1 MKRKKKKLKK
11 NKSIKSKR
19 FKSIKSVKKRK
30 KIFKKKPKIKTS
42 AKKRRKKNKILK
54 KKIKIR
60 KKKIILLR
68 SKRKNTQKTRA
79 VVLGILSLS
88 DKIRSML
95 RLNFDLDK
103 SLQNFFQGISGRV
116 SNIKKIFQEERE
128 KQKQKKIKEMEREK
142 IEAKK
147 RFMQQE
153 EIVLKSKALELKAEK
168 ELSRQLSIDLKRF
181 LREDQAELRRERAEK
196 QRKFLEQIQLE
207 KKIESFVRREE
218 KEVQALSKYV
228 LNQQRESYEE
238 VKLRIDKIKEKYKAL
253 RQQKVEEAIRERL
266 TQFGVDVKDS
276 DTKDILLEKER
287 IYNEEREKIEYALES
302 FYRASHSLCFMIS
315 KRYLS
320 KHLPIMR
327 CVDKRIEESAIYIKW
342 DDTPEDEWLICI
354 YLKDDTPTEGIV
366 IEDKTDS
373 EKNISREFKRD
384 QIFDASDFMVDSLT
398 ALLERERNKRKVS

>member
-1 MKRKKKKLKK
+1 MKRKKLKK
-11 NKSIKSKR
+11 KRSIKSKR
-19 FKSIKSVKKRK
+19 IKYKKTAKNRKKNILKKLNKKRV
-30 KIFKKKPKIKTS
+30 I
-42 AKKRRKKNKILK
+42 KKRRKK
-54 KKIKIR
+54 IKNR
-60 KKKIILLR
+60 KKKITSLK
-68 SKRKNTQKTRA
+68 SKRKKIKKTRA
-79 VVLGILSLS
+79 VVLGILSLI
-88 DKIRSML
+88 DKIKSKL
-95 RLNFDLDK
+95 RFNFNLDK
-103 SLQNFFQGISGRV
+103 SLQNFFQGISNTV
-116 SNIKKIFQEERE
+116 SNIKKIIQEERA
-128 KQKQKKIKEMEREK
+128 KQKRKKIKEMEREK

-153 EIVLKSKALELKAEK
+153 EIALKAKTLELKEEK

-181 LREDQAELRRERAEK
+181 VREDQAELRRERAEK

-207 KKIESFVRREE
+207 KKIEGFVRREE

-266 TQFGVDVKDS
+266 TQFGVEVKDS
-276 DTKDILLEKER
+276 DTKEILLEKER
-287 IYNEEREKIEYALES
+287 VYNEEREKVEYALES

-327 CVDKRIEESAIYIKW
+327 CIDKRIEESSIYIKW
-342 DDTPEDEWLICI
+342 DDTPENEWLICI
-354 YLKDDTPTEGIV
+354 YLKDDSPTQGIV
-366 IEDKTDS
+366 IEDKTDP
-373 EKNISREFKRD
+373 EKNISKEFKRD

-398 ALLERERNKRKVS
+398 ALLDRERNKRKAS

>member
-11 NKSIKSKR
+11 IKSIKSKR
-19 FKSIKSVKKRK
+19 TKPKKSNKRPKKITKRKSKTKKLIKS
-30 KIFKKKPKIKTS
+30 
-42 AKKRRKKNKILK
+42 KRRKTKFKK
-54 KKIKIR
+54 KKIKFR
-60 KKKIILLR
+60 R
-68 SKRKNTQKTRA
+68 SKRKKQQKTRA
-79 VVLGILSLS
+79 VISSLLSLS
-88 DKIRSML
+88 DKVKSML
-95 RLNFDLDK
+95 RFNLNLDQ
-103 SLQNFFQGISGRV
+103 SLQNFFQGISNRV
-116 SNIKKIFQEERE
+116 SNIKKVIQEERA
-128 KQKQKKIKEMEREK
+128 KQKEKKIKEMEREK
-142 IEAKK
+142 IEARK

-153 EIVLKSKALELKAEK
+153 EIALKAKALELKEEK

-196 QRKFLEQIQLE
+196 QRKFLEQIKLE

-266 TQFGVDVKDS
+266 TQFGVEVKDS
-276 DTKDILLEKER
+276 DTKEILLEKEK
-287 IYNEEREKIEYALES
+287 IYNEEREKVEYALES

-327 CVDKRIEESAIYIKW
+327 CIDKRIEESSIYIKW
-342 DDTPEDEWLICI
+342 DDTPENEWLICI
-354 YLKDDTPTEGIV
+354 YLKDDSPAQGIV
-366 IEDKTDS
+366 IEDKTDP
-373 EKNISREFKRD
+373 EKNISKEFKRD
-384 QIFDASDFMVDSLT
+384 QIFNASDFMVDSLT
-398 ALLERERNKRKVS
+398 ALLDRERNKRKAS

>member
-11 NKSIKSKR
+11 NKSIKLKR
-19 FKSIKSVKKRK
+19 LKLKKPIKKRK
-30 KIFKKKPKIKTS
+30 KVSKRKSKIKR
-42 AKKRRKKNKILK
+42 KVKIRRKK
-54 KKIKIR
+54 IKAR
-60 KKKIILLR
+60 KKKVIPFSTR
-68 SKRKNTQKTRA
+68 RKKTQKTRA
-79 VVLGILSLS
+79 VVSGILSLS
-88 DKIRSML
+88 DKIKSML
-95 RLNFDLDK
+95 RFNLNLDK
-103 SLQNFFQGISGRV
+103 SLQNFFQGISNRV
-116 SNIKKIFQEERE
+116 SNIKKIIQEERV

-153 EIVLKSKALELKAEK
+153 EIALKAKALELKEEK

-196 QRKFLEQIQLE
+196 QRKFLEQIELE
-207 KKIESFVRREE
+207 KKIERFVLREE

-266 TQFGVDVKDS
+266 TQFGVEVKDS
-276 DTKDILLEKER
+276 DTKEILLEKER
-287 IYNEEREKIEYALES
+287 IYNEEREKVEYALES

-327 CVDKRIEESAIYIKW
+327 CIDKRIEESAIYIKW

-354 YLKDDTPTEGIV
+354 YLKDDSPTEGIV
-366 IEDKTDS
+366 IEDKTDP
-373 EKNISREFKRD
+373 EKNISKEFKRD

-398 ALLERERNKRKVS
+398 VLLERERNKRKAS

>member
-11 NKSIKSKR
+11 NKSIKSKTLKIKKTAKR
-19 FKSIKSVKKRK
+19 QKKNVKKKSKTKKSIKRK
-30 KIFKKKPKIKTS
+30 KIKF
-42 AKKRRKKNKILK
+42 
-54 KKIKIR
+54 R
-60 KKKIILLR
+60 KKKIRPQR
-68 SKRKNTQKTRA
+68 SKRKKTQKTRM
-79 VVLGILSLS
+79 VVSSILGLS
-88 DKIRSML
+88 DKIKTIL
-95 RLNFDLDK
+95 RFNFNLDK
-103 SLQNFFQGISGRV
+103 SLQNFFQGISNKV
-116 SNIKKIFQEERE
+116 SNIKKVIQEERI

-153 EIVLKSKALELKAEK
+153 EITLKAKALELKEEK

-196 QRKFLEQIQLE
+196 QRKFLEQIKLE

-253 RQQKVEEAIRERL
+253 RQQKVEETIRERL
-266 TQFGVDVKDS
+266 TQFGIEVKDS
-276 DTKDILLEKER
+276 DTREILLEKER
-287 IYNEEREKIEYALES
+287 VYNEEREKVEYALES

-327 CVDKRIEESAIYIKW
+327 CIDKRIEESSIYIKW
-342 DDTPEDEWLICI
+342 DDTPENEWLICI
-354 YLKDDTPTEGIV
+354 YLKDDSPTQGIV
-366 IEDKTDS
+366 IEDKTNP
-373 EKNISREFKRD
+373 EKNISKEFKRD

-398 ALLERERNKRKVS
+398 ALLDRERNKRKAS

>member
-11 NKSIKSKR
+11 IKSIKSKR
-19 FKSIKSVKKRK
+19 TKPKKDRRPEKITKRKSKTKKSIKS
-30 KIFKKKPKIKTS
+30 
-42 AKKRRKKNKILK
+42 KRRKTKFKKNKIK
-54 KKIKIR
+54 FRRSER
-60 KKKIILLR
+60 KKK
-68 SKRKNTQKTRA
+68 QKTRA
-79 VVLGILSLS
+79 IISSLLSLS
-88 DKIRSML
+88 DKVKSML
-95 RLNFDLDK
+95 RFNLNLDQ
-103 SLQNFFQGISGRV
+103 SLQNFFQGISNRV
-116 SNIKKIFQEERE
+116 SNIKKVIQEERA
-128 KQKQKKIKEMEREK
+128 KQKEKKIKEMEREK
-142 IEAKK
+142 IEARK

-153 EIVLKSKALELKAEK
+153 EIALKAKALELKEEK

-196 QRKFLEQIQLE
+196 QRKFLEQIKLE

-228 LNQQRESYEE
+228 LSQQRESYEE

-266 TQFGVDVKDS
+266 TQFGVEVKDS
-276 DTKDILLEKER
+276 DTKEILLEKER
-287 IYNEEREKIEYALES
+287 VYNEEREKVEYALES

-327 CVDKRIEESAIYIKW
+327 CIDKRIEESSIYIKW
-342 DDTPEDEWLICI
+342 DDTPENEWLICI
-354 YLKDDTPTEGIV
+354 YLKDDSPTQGIV
-366 IEDKTDS
+366 IEDKTDP
-373 EKNISREFKRD
+373 EKNISKEFKRD

-398 ALLERERNKRKVS
+398 ALLDRERNKRKAS

>member
-1 MKRKKKKLKK
+1 MKRKKKRFKNNKL
-11 NKSIKSKR
+11 IKSKR
-19 FKSIKSVKKRK
+19 FKLRKPIKKRK
-30 KIFKKKPKIKTS
+30 KVFKRNPKIKRS
-42 AKKRRKKNKILK
+42 FKKRRKK
-54 KKIKIR
+54 IKSR
-60 KKKIILLR
+60 KKKIVTSR
-68 SKRKNTQKTRA
+68 SKLKKTQKTRA
-79 VVLGILSLS
+79 VVSGILSLS
-88 DKIRSML
+88 DKIKSML
-95 RLNFDLDK
+95 RFNLNLDK
-103 SLQNFFQGISGRV
+103 SLQNFFQGISNRV
-116 SNIKKIFQEERE
+116 SNIKKIIQEERV

-153 EIVLKSKALELKAEK
+153 EIALKAKALELKEEK

-266 TQFGVDVKDS
+266 TQFGVEVKDS
-276 DTKDILLEKER
+276 DTKEILLEKER
-287 IYNEEREKIEYALES
+287 VYNEEREKVEYALES

-327 CVDKRIEESAIYIKW
+327 CIDKRIEESSIYIKW
-342 DDTPEDEWLICI
+342 DDTPENEWLICI
-354 YLKDDTPTEGIV
+354 YLKDDSPTQGIV
-366 IEDKTDS
+366 IEDKTDP
-373 EKNISREFKRD
+373 EKNISKEFKRD

-398 ALLERERNKRKVS
+398 ALLDRERNKRKAS

>member
-19 FKSIKSVKKRK
+19 LKTRKSTKKRK
-30 KIFKKKPKIKTS
+30 KVFKRKTKIKRS
-42 AKKRRKKNKILK
+42 FKKRRKK
-54 KKIKIR
+54 IKTR
-60 KKKIILLR
+60 KKKIVTSR
-68 SKRKNTQKTRA
+68 SKYKKTQKTRA
-79 VVLGILSLS
+79 VVSGILSLS
-88 DKIRSML
+88 DKIKSML
-95 RLNFDLDK
+95 RFNLNLDK
-103 SLQNFFQGISGRV
+103 SLQNFFQGISNRV
-116 SNIKKIFQEERE
+116 LNIKKVIQEERV

-142 IEAKK
+142 VEAKK

-153 EIVLKSKALELKAEK
+153 EIALKAKALELKEEK

-181 LREDQAELRRERAEK
+181 IREDQAELRRERAEK
-196 QRKFLEQIQLE
+196 QRKFLEQIKLE
-207 KKIESFVRREE
+207 KKIKSFIQREE

-253 RQQKVEEAIRERL
+253 RQQKIEEAIRERL

-276 DTKDILLEKER
+276 DTKEILLEKEK
-287 IYNEEREKIEYALES
+287 IFNEEREKVEYALIS
-302 FYRASHSLCFMIS
+302 YYRTSLSLCFNIN
-315 KRYLS
+315 KKFLS
-320 KHLPIMR
+320 KHLPLMR
-327 CVDKRIEESAIYIKW
+327 CIDKRIEESAIYIKW

-366 IEDKTDS
+366 IEDKTDP
-373 EKNISREFKRD
+373 EKNISKEFKRD

-398 ALLERERNKRKVS
+398 ALLERERNKKKAS

>member
-19 FKSIKSVKKRK
+19 LKSRKSSKKK
-30 KIFKKKPKIKTS
+30 KKVFKKKTKFKKII
-42 AKKRRKKNKILK
+42 KKRRKKF
-54 KKIKIR
+54 KIR
-60 KKKIILLR
+60 KKKIISSR
-68 SKRKNTQKTRA
+68 SKNKKNQRTRA
-79 VVLGILSLS
+79 VVLRILSLS
-88 DKIRSML
+88 DKINSML
-95 RLNFDLDK
+95 RFNFNLDK
-103 SLQNFFQGISGRV
+103 SLQNFFQGISNRV
-116 SNIKKIFQEERE
+116 SNIKKVIQEERV

-142 IEAKK
+142 IESKK

-153 EIVLKSKALELKAEK
+153 EIKLKAKALELKEEK

-196 QRKFLEQIQLE
+196 QRKFLEQIKLE

-266 TQFGVDVKDS
+266 TQFGVEVKDS
-276 DTKDILLEKER
+276 DTKEILLEKER
-287 IYNEEREKIEYALES
+287 VYNEEREKVEYALES

-327 CVDKRIEESAIYIKW
+327 CIDKRIEESAIYIKW

-366 IEDKTDS
+366 IEDKTDP
-373 EKNISREFKRD
+373 EKNISKEFQRD
-384 QIFDASDFMVDSLT
+384 QIFNASDFMVDSLT
-398 ALLERERNKRKVS
+398 ALLEKERNKRKAS

>member
-11 NKSIKSKR
+11 NKLIKSKR
-19 FKSIKSVKKRK
+19 LKNKKTFKNRK
-30 KIFKKKPKIKTS
+30 KIAIKKSSKKRI
-42 AKKRRKKNKILK
+42 AKKRRKKIK
-54 KKIKIR
+54 KR
-60 KKKIILLR
+60 KKKIIPLK
-68 SKRKNTQKTRA
+68 SKTKKVQKTRA
-79 VVLGILSLS
+79 LVLGILSVS
-88 DKIRSML
+88 DKIKSIL
-95 RLNFDLDK
+95 RFNLDK
-103 SLQNFFQGISGRV
+103 SLQNFFQGISNRV
-116 SNIKKIFQEERE
+116 LNLKKIIQEERA

-147 RFMQQE
+147 RFMQQG
-153 EIVLKSKALELKAEK
+153 EIALKAKALELKEEK

-181 LREDQAELRRERAEK
+181 IREDQAELRRERAEK

-253 RQQKVEEAIRERL
+253 RQQKVEEAIRKRL
-266 TQFGVDVKDS
+266 TQFGVEVKDS
-276 DTKDILLEKER
+276 DTKEILLEKER
-287 IYNEEREKIEYALES
+287 VYNEERDKVEYALES

-327 CVDKRIEESAIYIKW
+327 CIDKRIEESTIYIKW

-354 YLKDDTPTEGIV
+354 YLKDGSTTEGIV
-366 IEDKTDS
+366 IEDKTDP
-373 EKNISREFKRD
+373 EKNISKEFKRD
-384 QIFDASDFMVDSLT
+384 QIFDATDFMVDSLT
-398 ALLERERNKRKVS
+398 ALLERERNKRKAS

>member
-11 NKSIKSKR
+11 NKFIKSKR
-19 FKSIKSVKKRK
+19 LKNKKTFKNRK
-30 KIFKKKPKIKTS
+30 KIAIKKSNKKRI
-42 AKKRRKKNKILK
+42 AKKRRKKIK
-54 KKIKIR
+54 KR
-60 KKKIILLR
+60 KKKIIPLK
-68 SKRKNTQKTRA
+68 SKTKKVQKTRA
-79 VVLGILSLS
+79 VVSGILSVS
-88 DKIRSML
+88 DKIKSIL
-95 RLNFDLDK
+95 RFNLDR
-103 SLQNFFQGISGRV
+103 SLQNFFQSISNRV
-116 SNIKKIFQEERE
+116 LNLKKIIQEERA

-147 RFMQQE
+147 RFMQQG
-153 EIVLKSKALELKAEK
+153 EIALKAKALELKEEK

-181 LREDQAELRRERAEK
+181 IREDQAELRRERAEK

-266 TQFGVDVKDS
+266 TQFGVEVKDS
-276 DTKDILLEKER
+276 DTKEILLEKER
-287 IYNEEREKIEYALES
+287 VYNEERDKVEYALES

-315 KRYLS
+315 KRYLN

-327 CVDKRIEESAIYIKW
+327 CIDKRIEESAIYIKW

-354 YLKDDTPTEGIV
+354 YLKDDSTTEGIV
-366 IEDKTDS
+366 IEDKTDP
-373 EKNISREFKRD
+373 EKNISKEFKRD
-384 QIFDASDFMVDSLT
+384 QIFDATDFMVDSLT
-398 ALLERERNKRKVS
+398 ALLERERNKRKAS

>member
-19 FKSIKSVKKRK
+19 FKSRKSAKKRK
-30 KIFKKKPKIKTS
+30 KASKKKPRIKRIV
-42 AKKRRKKNKILK
+42 KKRR

-60 KKKIILLR
+60 KKKIISSR
-68 SKRKNTQKTRA
+68 SKRKKTQKTRM
-79 VVLGILSLS
+79 VVSSILSLS
-88 DKIRSML
+88 DKIKSML
-95 RLNFDLDK
+95 RFNLNLDK
-103 SLQNFFQGISGRV
+103 SLQNFFQGISNRV
-116 SNIKKIFQEERE
+116 LNIKKVIQEERE
-128 KQKQKKIKEMEREK
+128 KQKREKIREMEREK

-153 EIVLKSKALELKAEK
+153 EIALKAKALELKEEK

-196 QRKFLEQIQLE
+196 QRRFLEQIKLE

-228 LNQQRESYEE
+228 LSQQRESYDE

-266 TQFGVDVKDS
+266 TQFGVEVKDS
-276 DTKDILLEKER
+276 DTKEILLEKER
-287 IYNEEREKIEYALES
+287 VYNEEREKVEYALES

-327 CVDKRIEESAIYIKW
+327 CIDKRIEESAIYIKW

-354 YLKDDTPTEGIV
+354 YLKDDSPTEGIV
-366 IEDKTDS
+366 IEDKTDP
-373 EKNISREFKRD
+373 EKNISKEFKRD

-398 ALLERERNKRKVS
+398 ALLERERNKRKAS

>member
-19 FKSIKSVKKRK
+19 LKSKKTAKNRK
-30 KIFKKKPKIKTS
+30 KNTIKKSKKKS
-42 AKKRRKKNKILK
+42 AAKKRRKKV
-54 KKIKIR
+54 KIR
-60 KKKIILLR
+60 KKKIIT
-68 SKRKNTQKTRA
+68 SIPKRKKVQKTRA
-79 VVLGILSLS
+79 VVSGILSLS
-88 DKIRSML
+88 DKIKSIL
-95 RLNFDLDK
+95 RFNLDK
-103 SLQNFFQGISGRV
+103 SLQNFFQSISNRV
-116 SNIKKIFQEERE
+116 SNIKKVIQEERV

-153 EIVLKSKALELKAEK
+153 EIELKVKALELKEEK

-181 LREDQAELRRERAEK
+181 IREDQAELRRERAEK

-238 VKLRIDKIKEKYKAL
+238 VKLRIDKIKEKYKIL
-253 RQQKVEEAIRERL
+253 RQQKIEEAIRERL
-266 TQFGVDVKDS
+266 TQFGVEVKDT
-276 DTKDILLEKER
+276 DTKEILLEKER
-287 IYNEEREKIEYALES
+287 VYNEEREKVEYALES

-327 CVDKRIEESAIYIKW
+327 CIDKRIEESAIYIKW

-373 EKNISREFKRD
+373 EKNISKEFKRD

-398 ALLERERNKRKVS
+398 ALLERERNKRKAS

>member
-11 NKSIKSKR
+11 IKSIKSKR
-19 FKSIKSVKKRK
+19 TKPKKSNKRPKKITKRKSKTKKSIKS
-30 KIFKKKPKIKTS
+30 
-42 AKKRRKKNKILK
+42 KRRKTKFKKNKTK
-54 KKIKIR
+54 FR
-60 KKKIILLR
+60 R
-68 SKRKNTQKTRA
+68 SKRKKKQKTRA
-79 VVLGILSLS
+79 VISSLLSLS
-88 DKIRSML
+88 DKVKSML
-95 RLNFDLDK
+95 RFNLNLDQ
-103 SLQNFFQGISGRV
+103 SLQNFFQGISNRV
-116 SNIKKIFQEERE
+116 SNIKKVIQEERA
-128 KQKQKKIKEMEREK
+128 KQKEKKIKEMEREK

-153 EIVLKSKALELKAEK
+153 EIALKAKASELKEEK

-196 QRKFLEQIQLE
+196 QRKFLEQIKLE

-228 LNQQRESYEE
+228 LSQQRESYEE

-266 TQFGVDVKDS
+266 TQFGVEVKDS
-276 DTKDILLEKER
+276 DTKEILLEKER
-287 IYNEEREKIEYALES
+287 VYNEEREKVEYALES

-327 CVDKRIEESAIYIKW
+327 CIDKRIEESSIYIKW
-342 DDTPEDEWLICI
+342 DDTPENEWLICI
-354 YLKDDTPTEGIV
+354 YLKDDSPTQGIV
-366 IEDKTDS
+366 IEDKTDP
-373 EKNISREFKRD
+373 EKNISKEFKRD

-398 ALLERERNKRKVS
+398 ALLDRERNKRKAS

>member
-19 FKSIKSVKKRK
+19 LRYRKTAKNRKKNKIKRSNKKR
-30 KIFKKKPKIKTS
+30 IT
-42 AKKRRKKNKILK
+42 KKRRKKFKFQ
-54 KKIKIR
+54 
-60 KKKIILLR
+60 KKKIIPFKL
-68 SKRKNTQKTRA
+68 KRKKAQKTRA
-79 VVLGILSLS
+79 VVSRILNIS
-88 DKIRSML
+88 DKIKSML
-95 RLNFDLDK
+95 RFNFNLDK
-103 SLQNFFQGISGRV
+103 FLQTFFQGISNKV
-116 SNIKKIFQEERE
+116 SNIKKIIQEERA

-142 IEAKK
+142 IESKK

-153 EIVLKSKALELKAEK
+153 EIALKAKALELKEEK

-181 LREDQAELRRERAEK
+181 IREDQAELRRERAEK

-207 KKIESFVRREE
+207 KKIEGFVRREE

-253 RQQKVEEAIRERL
+253 RQQKIDEVIRERL
-266 TQFGVDVKDS
+266 TQLGVEVKDS
-276 DTKDILLEKER
+276 DTKEILLEKER
-287 IYNEEREKIEYALES
+287 VYNEEREKVEYALES

-327 CVDKRIEESAIYIKW
+327 CIDKRIEESAIYIKW

-366 IEDKTDS
+366 IEDKTDP
-373 EKNISREFKRD
+373 EKNISKEFKRD

-398 ALLERERNKRKVS
+398 ALLERERNKRKAS

>member
-11 NKSIKSKR
+11 NKSIKLKR
-19 FKSIKSVKKRK
+19 LKLKKPIKKRK
-30 KIFKKKPKIKTS
+30 KVSKRKSKIKR
-42 AKKRRKKNKILK
+42 KVKIRRKK
-54 KKIKIR
+54 IKAR
-60 KKKIILLR
+60 KKKVIPFSTR
-68 SKRKNTQKTRA
+68 RKKTQKTRA
-79 VVLGILSLS
+79 VVSGILSLS
-88 DKIRSML
+88 DKIKSML
-95 RLNFDLDK
+95 RFNLNIDK
-103 SLQNFFQGISGRV
+103 SLQNFFQGISNRV
-116 SNIKKIFQEERE
+116 SNIKKIIQEERV

-153 EIVLKSKALELKAEK
+153 EIALKAKALELKEEK

-238 VKLRIDKIKEKYKAL
+238 VKLRIEKIKEKYKAL

-266 TQFGVDVKDS
+266 TQFGVEVKDS
-276 DTKDILLEKER
+276 DTKEILLEKER
-287 IYNEEREKIEYALES
+287 VYNEEREKVEYALES

-327 CVDKRIEESAIYIKW
+327 CIDKRIEESSIYIKW
-342 DDTPEDEWLICI
+342 DDTPENEWLICI
-354 YLKDDTPTEGIV
+354 YLKDDSPSEGIV
-366 IEDKTDS
+366 IEDKTDP
-373 EKNISREFKRD
+373 EKNISKEFKRD

-398 ALLERERNKRKVS
+398 ALLDKERNKRKEGQE

>member
-11 NKSIKSKR
+11 NKSIKSKTLKLKKTTKR
-19 FKSIKSVKKRK
+19 QKKKVKRKSKTKRSIKRK
-30 KIFKKKPKIKTS
+30 KIKF
-42 AKKRRKKNKILK
+42 RQ
-54 KKIKIR
+54 KKIR
-60 KKKIILLR
+60 PQR
-68 SKRKNTQKTRA
+68 SKRKKIQKTRM
-79 VVLGILSLS
+79 VVSSILGLS
-88 DKIRSML
+88 DKIKTIL
-95 RLNFDLDK
+95 RFNFNLDK
-103 SLQNFFQGISGRV
+103 SLQNFFQGISNRV
-116 SNIKKIFQEERE
+116 LNIKKVIQEERV

-153 EIVLKSKALELKAEK
+153 EITLKAKALELKEEK

-196 QRKFLEQIQLE
+196 QRKFLEQIKLE

-266 TQFGVDVKDS
+266 TQFGVEVKDS
-276 DTKDILLEKER
+276 DTKEILLEKER
-287 IYNEEREKIEYALES
+287 VYNEEREKVEYALES

-327 CVDKRIEESAIYIKW
+327 CIDKRIEESSIYIKW
-342 DDTPEDEWLICI
+342 DDTPENEWLICI
-354 YLKDDTPTEGIV
+354 YLKDDSPTQGIV
-366 IEDKTDS
+366 IEDKTDP
-373 EKNISREFKRD
+373 EKNISKEFKRD

-398 ALLERERNKRKVS
+398 TLLDRERNKRKAS

>member
-11 NKSIKSKR
+11 IKSIKSKR
-19 FKSIKSVKKRK
+19 TKPKRSNKRPKKITKRKSKTKKSIKS
-30 KIFKKKPKIKTS
+30 
-42 AKKRRKKNKILK
+42 KRRKTKFKKNKTK
-54 KKIKIR
+54 FR
-60 KKKIILLR
+60 R
-68 SKRKNTQKTRA
+68 SKRKKKQKTRA
-79 VVLGILSLS
+79 VISSLLSLS
-88 DKIRSML
+88 DKVKSML
-95 RLNFDLDK
+95 RFNLNLDR
-103 SLQNFFQGISGRV
+103 SLQNFFQGISNRV
-116 SNIKKIFQEERE
+116 SNIKKVIQEERA
-128 KQKQKKIKEMEREK
+128 KQKEKKIKEMEREK
-142 IEAKK
+142 IEARK

-153 EIVLKSKALELKAEK
+153 EITLKAKALELKEEK

-196 QRKFLEQIQLE
+196 QRKFLEQIKLE

-228 LNQQRESYEE
+228 LSQQRESYEE

-266 TQFGVDVKDS
+266 TQFGVEVKDS
-276 DTKDILLEKER
+276 DTKEILLEKER
-287 IYNEEREKIEYALES
+287 VYNEEREKVEYALES

-327 CVDKRIEESAIYIKW
+327 CIDKRIEESSIYIKW
-342 DDTPEDEWLICI
+342 DDTPENEWLICI
-354 YLKDDTPTEGIV
+354 YLKDDSPTQGIV
-366 IEDKTDS
+366 IEDKTDP
-373 EKNISREFKRD
+373 EKNLSKEFKRD

-398 ALLERERNKRKVS
+398 ALLDRERNKRKAS

>member
-11 NKSIKSKR
+11 NRSIKSKR
-19 FKSIKSVKKRK
+19 PKFRKPIKKRK
-30 KIFKKKPKIKTS
+30 KVSKRKSKIKR
-42 AKKRRKKNKILK
+42 KVKIRRKKIRA
-54 KKIKIR
+54 R
-60 KKKIILLR
+60 KKKVIPFSAR
-68 SKRKNTQKTRA
+68 RKKTQKTRA
-79 VVLGILSLS
+79 VVSGILSLS
-88 DKIRSML
+88 DKIKSML
-95 RLNFDLDK
+95 RFNLNLDK
-103 SLQNFFQGISGRV
+103 SLQNFFQGISNRV
-116 SNIKKIFQEERE
+116 SNIKKIIQEERV

-153 EIVLKSKALELKAEK
+153 EIALKAKALELKEEK

-266 TQFGVDVKDS
+266 TQFGVEVKDS
-276 DTKDILLEKER
+276 DTKEILLEKER
-287 IYNEEREKIEYALES
+287 VYNEEREKVEYALES

-327 CVDKRIEESAIYIKW
+327 CIDKRIEESAIYIKW

-354 YLKDDTPTEGIV
+354 YLKDDSPTEGIV
-366 IEDKTDS
+366 IEDKTDP
-373 EKNISREFKRD
+373 EKNISKEFKRD

-398 ALLERERNKRKVS
+398 ALLERERNKRKAS

>member
-19 FKSIKSVKKRK
+19 LKFRKPIKKRK
-30 KIFKKKPKIKTS
+30 KVSKRKSKIKR
-42 AKKRRKKNKILK
+42 KVKIRRKK
-54 KKIKIR
+54 IKAR
-60 KKKIILLR
+60 KKKVIPFSTR
-68 SKRKNTQKTRA
+68 RKKTQKTRA
-79 VVLGILSLS
+79 VVSGILSLS
-88 DKIRSML
+88 DKIKSML
-95 RLNFDLDK
+95 RFNLNLDK
-103 SLQNFFQGISGRV
+103 SLQNFFQGISNRV
-116 SNIKKIFQEERE
+116 SNIKKVIQEERV

-153 EIVLKSKALELKAEK
+153 EIALKAKALELKEEK

-181 LREDQAELRRERAEK
+181 IREDQAELRREQAEK
-196 QRKFLEQIQLE
+196 QRKFLEQIKLE
-207 KKIESFVRREE
+207 KKIKSFIQREE

-253 RQQKVEEAIRERL
+253 RQQKIEEAIRERL

-276 DTKDILLEKER
+276 DTKEILLEKEK
-287 IYNEEREKIEYALES
+287 IFNEEREKVEYALIS
-302 FYRASHSLCFMIS
+302 YYRTSLSLCFNIN
-315 KRYLS
+315 KKFLS
-320 KHLPIMR
+320 KHLPLMR
-327 CVDKRIEESAIYIKW
+327 CIDKRIEESAIYIKW

-366 IEDKTDS
+366 IEDKTDP
-373 EKNISREFKRD
+373 EKNISKEFKRD

-398 ALLERERNKRKVS
+398 ALLERERNKKKAS

>member
-11 NKSIKSKR
+11 NKSIKLKR
-19 FKSIKSVKKRK
+19 LKLKKPIKKRK
-30 KIFKKKPKIKTS
+30 KISKRKSKIKR
-42 AKKRRKKNKILK
+42 KVKIRRKK
-54 KKIKIR
+54 IKAR
-60 KKKIILLR
+60 KKKVIPFSTR
-68 SKRKNTQKTRA
+68 RKKTQKTRA
-79 VVLGILSLS
+79 VVSGILSLS
-88 DKIRSML
+88 DKIKSML
-95 RLNFDLDK
+95 RFNLNLDK
-103 SLQNFFQGISGRV
+103 SLQNFFQGISNRV
-116 SNIKKIFQEERE
+116 SNIKKIIQEERA

-153 EIVLKSKALELKAEK
+153 EIALKAKALELKEEK

-266 TQFGVDVKDS
+266 TQFGVEVKDS
-276 DTKDILLEKER
+276 DTKEILLEKER
-287 IYNEEREKIEYALES
+287 IYNEEREKVEYALES

-320 KHLPIMR
+320 KHLPMMR
-327 CVDKRIEESAIYIKW
+327 CIDKRIEESAIYIKW

-354 YLKDDTPTEGIV
+354 YLKDDSPTEGIV
-366 IEDKTDS
+366 IEDKTDP
-373 EKNISREFKRD
+373 EKNISKEFMRD
-384 QIFDASDFMVDSLT
+384 QIFNASDFMVDSLT
-398 ALLERERNKRKVS
+398 ALLERERHKRKAS

>member
-11 NKSIKSKR
+11 NKSIKSKTLKLKKTTKR
-19 FKSIKSVKKRK
+19 QKKKVKRKSKTKRSIKRK
-30 KIFKKKPKIKTS
+30 KIKF
-42 AKKRRKKNKILK
+42 
-54 KKIKIR
+54 R
-60 KKKIILLR
+60 KKKIRPQR
-68 SKRKNTQKTRA
+68 SKRKKIQKTRM
-79 VVLGILSLS
+79 VVSSILGLS
-88 DKIRSML
+88 DKIKTIL
-95 RLNFDLDK
+95 RFNFNLDK
-103 SLQNFFQGISGRV
+103 SLQNFFQGISNRV
-116 SNIKKIFQEERE
+116 LNIKKVIQEERV

-153 EIVLKSKALELKAEK
+153 EITLKAKALELKEEK
-168 ELSRQLSIDLKRF
+168 ELSRQLSIDLKKF

-196 QRKFLEQIQLE
+196 QRKFLEQIKLE

-253 RQQKVEEAIRERL
+253 RQQKVEETIRERL
-266 TQFGVDVKDS
+266 TQFGIEVKDS
-276 DTKDILLEKER
+276 DTREILLEKER
-287 IYNEEREKIEYALES
+287 VYNEEREKVEYALES

-327 CVDKRIEESAIYIKW
+327 CIDKRIEESSIYIKW
-342 DDTPEDEWLICI
+342 DDTPENEWLICI
-354 YLKDDTPTEGIV
+354 YLKDDSPTQGIV
-366 IEDKTDS
+366 IEDKTDP
-373 EKNISREFKRD
+373 EKNISKEFKRD

-398 ALLERERNKRKVS
+398 ALLDRERNKRKAS